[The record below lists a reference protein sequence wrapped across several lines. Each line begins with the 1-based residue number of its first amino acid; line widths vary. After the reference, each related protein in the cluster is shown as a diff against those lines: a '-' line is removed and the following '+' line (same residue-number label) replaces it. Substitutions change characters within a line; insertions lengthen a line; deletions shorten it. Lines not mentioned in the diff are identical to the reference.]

1 MREGWGVRHC
11 LSSRCDVGIGQRPV
25 LKLPRILALEPQRLR
40 IVTLKQSDK
49 ERERQE
55 RVRAQ
60 FEEPDVVMRR
70 QRLALLIGEPLP
82 GAAFGFGQ
90 IQDDIGLL
98 GFPPG
103 DGSAWVFAVA
113 LNQRWVAVDRK
124 EELVEEIFAH
134 ASTPFGYQ
142 VK

>member
-1 MREGWGVRHC
+1 MREGCVVRHF
-11 LSSRCDVGIGQRPV
+11 LSSCCDVWVGQRPV

-49 ERERQE
+49 EREREE

-60 FEEPDVVMRR
+60 FEKLDVVMRR
-70 QRLALLIGEPLP
+70 QRLALFIGEPLP
-82 GAAFGFGQ
+82 GAAFAFGQ

-103 DGSAWVFAVA
+103 DGSTWVFAVA
-113 LNQRWVAVDRK
+113 LNQRWVAVDGK

-134 ASTPFGYQ
+134 ASTPFVYQ